1 MAHSTDDD
9 EGTIPLL
16 AQRFGGDA
24 PAANFFLRESTSGTT
39 NGRLA
44 RMMRFEAGPNV

>member
-9 EGTIPLL
+9 KGTIPLL
-16 AQRFGGDA
+16 AQRFDGDA
-24 PAANFFLRESTSGTT
+24 PAANFFLHEGAGVAT

-44 RMMRFEAGPNV
+44 RMMRFEAWPNV